1 MLLTNYAVRQ
11 RTAVLVFLLVTIIAG
26 TFSYITLPREGTPD
40 LTIPYVFVTAVY
52 RGVSP
57 AEMEHLVTIPL
68 EDQFMDLDNIKEL
81 RSTSAE
87 GVSRIIIEFTDREDM
102 DSALQKVKDK
112 IDMARPDLPDDLDE
126 PQAQSI
132 NFSVDFP
139 ILMLAVTGD
148 ADLQRLKF
156 IAEDI
161 QGEIEAIHG
170 IRDVE
175 LVGKLEREIRV
186 EIDLPRALAYNL
198 SMPEI
203 SHRIRQANQTISAGN
218 LELEGYNLQIRLPGE
233 FRQAFELPELL
244 IANRDGRPVYLSDI
258 ATVTDTFKDIETIS
272 RIDGKPGIS
281 MQIKKRS
288 GVNTV
293 HLVDQIDDILATYDF
308 PPGITTETTMD
319 QAYYIRMMIT
329 ELENNIISGFL
340 LVIAVLL
347 IFMGLRNAILVAL
360 AIPFS
365 MLLSFTVMTI
375 MGITLNMIVLFS
387 LVIAVGMLVD
397 NAIVIVENI
406 FRLRT
411 EGMSRTEAA
420 RVGAGEVAWP
430 VITSTLTTLAAFS
443 PLLFWPGIIGQF
455 MGFLPRTL
463 IIVLSCSLF
472 VALVVNPAICSL
484 FINTAGRQRMDRE
497 NIFNSFTNGYAW
509 LLRAAMENR
518 ALVLIFG
525 MVLLAL
531 TILLFERFG
540 GDQELFPDVEPSY
553 VSVSVTFPEGIPIE
567 HTDSVLR
574 RIETVSEP
582 YTDVKYNLA
591 TVGIIGG
598 RGMGG
603 GAGAHLGAVHIEFLD
618 IADRDRSSFEL
629 VDEIRERIGAI
640 PGADVQVQRERA
652 GPPVGAAISIE
663 VAGTEFDRLSDLA
676 TEIIQTI
683 RGTPGLVDV
692 VDDFE
697 DARAEI
703 QFLID
708 RQRASMLGL
717 DADITGNFMRTAIL
731 GSEASKLRAGEEQFD
746 ITLRL
751 PLDQRNTTDLLEQLF
766 IPTPD
771 GRNVPLASLG
781 TLEYVAGRGAIE
793 RKDQRRV
800 ITITGDAGGGR
811 TPAAVLE
818 DIKPLIDN
826 ISLPSGYSITYGG
839 DEEEMLEAGRFLLG
853 SFGIALGLIAVIL
866 VIQFNSV
873 VYPFIIMFSVLMSMT
888 GVLMG
893 LMICRMN
900 FVVIMTGVGIISLA
914 GVVVNNS
921 IVLVACI
928 LQHYREGTEFNEAV
942 EKASRQR
949 LRPVLLTAV
958 TTILALLPMAVGF
971 SIDFHTWPPTIMT
984 EAETSAF
991 WAPMAVAVIFGLGVA
1006 SLLTLIQ
1013 VPVMCS
1019 VAESLSRFGRRW
1031 FTPENH

>member
-11 RTAVLVFLLVTIIAG
+11 RTAVLVFLVVMIITGAI
-26 TFSYITLPREGTPD
+26 SYVTLPREGTPD

-52 RGVSP
+52 RGVAP

-68 EDQFMDLDNIKEL
+68 EDQFMDLDNLKEL

-102 DSALQKVKDK
+102 DTALQKVKDK
-112 IDMARPDLPDDLDE
+112 IDLARPDLPDDLDE

-148 ADLQRLKF
+148 PDLQRLKF

-161 QGEIEAIHG
+161 QQEIEAIHG
-170 IRDVE
+170 IREVE
-175 LVGKLEREIRV
+175 LVGTLEREIRV

-198 SMPEI
+198 TMPEI
-203 SHRIRQANQTISAGN
+203 SHRIRQANRTISAGN
-218 LELEGYNLQIRLPGE
+218 LELDGYSLQIRLPGE
-233 FRQAFELPELL
+233 FRQAFELPDLL
-244 IANRDGRPVYLSDI
+244 VANRDGRPIYLADI
-258 ATVTDTFKDIETIS
+258 ATVTDTFKDVDSIS
-272 RIDGKPGIS
+272 RLNGIPGVS
-281 MQIKKRS
+281 MQVKKRS

-293 HLVDQIDDILATYDF
+293 DLVDQIDAVLATYDF
-308 PPGITTETTMD
+308 PLGISTETTMN
-319 QAYYIRMMIT
+319 QAHYIRMMIT
-329 ELENNIISGFL
+329 ELENNIVSGFL

-347 IFMGLRNAILVAL
+347 MFLGLRNAVLVAL

-365 MLLSFTVMTI
+365 MLLSFTVMNI
-375 MGITLNMIVLFS
+375 MDITLNMIVLFS

-411 EGMSRTEAA
+411 GGMSRTEAA
-420 RVGAGEVAWP
+420 RTGAGEVAWP

-472 VALVVNPAICSL
+472 VALVINPAICSL
-484 FINTAGRQRMDRE
+484 FISTAGKQRMDRE
-497 NIFNSFTNGYAW
+497 HLFKSCTNCYVR
-509 LLRAAMENR
+509 LLRAAMNHR

-525 MVLLAL
+525 LVLLVL

-553 VSVSVTFPEGIPIE
+553 ISVEVTFPEGIPIE
-567 HTDSVLR
+567 HTDEVLR

-582 YTDVKYNLA
+582 YPDVKYNLA
-591 TVGIIGG
+591 TVGMIGG

-603 GAGAHLGAVHIEFLD
+603 GSGAHLGAVRIEFLD
-618 IADRDRSSFEL
+618 IAERERCSFEL
-629 VDEIRERIGAI
+629 VDEIRQRIGDI

-663 VAGTEFDRLSDLA
+663 VAGPEFDRLSALA
-676 TEIIQTI
+676 TEIIRTI
-683 RGTPGLVDV
+683 RGTPGLVDLT
-692 VDDFE
+692 DDFE

-703 QFLID
+703 QFQID
-708 RQRASMLGL
+708 RQRAAMLGL
-717 DADITGNFMRTAIL
+717 DADTTGNFMRTAIL

-751 PLDQRNTTDLLEQLF
+751 PLEQRNSTDLLEQLF
-766 IPTPD
+766 VPTAD

-781 TLEYVAGRGAIE
+781 TMEYVAGRGAIQ

-800 ITITGDAGGGR
+800 ITITGDAGAGR
-811 TPAAVLE
+811 APSAVLE
-818 DIKPLIDN
+818 DIQPLIDQ
-826 ISLPSGYSITYGG
+826 IRLPSGYTITYGG
-839 DEEEMLEAGRFLLG
+839 DEQEMREAGRFLLG

-866 VIQFNSV
+866 VIQFNSI

-928 LQHYREGTEFNEAV
+928 LQYYRDGNPFNEAV
-942 EKASRQR
+942 VKAARQR

-958 TTILALLPMAVGF
+958 TTILALLPMAIGF
-971 SIDFHTWPPTIMT
+971 SIDFHGWPPTIMT
-984 EAETSAF
+984 DAETSAF

-1019 VAESLSRFGRRW
+1019 VAESLSRFGRR
-1031 FTPENH
+1031 FAPENH

>member
-1 MLLTNYAVRQ
+1 MLLTHYAVRQ
-11 RTAVLVFLLVTIIAG
+11 RTAVLVFLLVTVVAG
-26 TFSYITLPREGTPD
+26 IYSYVTLPREGMPD

-57 AEMEHLVTIPL
+57 TEMEHLVTIPL
-68 EDQFMDLDNIKEL
+68 EDQFMDLENIKEL

-102 DSALQKVKDK
+102 DTALQKVKDK
-112 IDMARPDLPDDLDE
+112 IDMAQPDLPDDLDE
-126 PQAQSI
+126 PLAQSI

-139 ILMLAVTGD
+139 ILMLAITGD
-148 ADLQRLKF
+148 ADLERLKF
-156 IAEDI
+156 IAEDL
-161 QGEIEAIHG
+161 QREIEAIPG

-175 LVGKLEREIRV
+175 LVGTLEREIRV
-186 EIDLPRALAYNL
+186 EIDLPRALAYRL

-203 SHRIRQANQTISAGN
+203 SHHIRQANRTISAGN
-218 LELEGYNLQIRLPGE
+218 LELDGYNLQIRLPAE
-233 FRQAFELPELL
+233 FRQAFELPELVV
-244 IANRDGRPVYLSDI
+244 ANRDGRPVYLSDV
-258 ATVTDTFKDIETIS
+258 ATVREAFKDIESIS
-272 RIDGKPGIS
+272 RLNGTPGLL

-293 HLVDQIDDILATYDF
+293 HLVDQIDAILASYDF
-308 PPGITTETTMD
+308 PPGIRTETTMD
-319 QAYYIRMMIT
+319 QAHYIRMMIA
-329 ELENNIISGFL
+329 ELENNILSGFL

-347 IFMGLRNAILVAL
+347 MFLGLRNAVLVAL

-365 MLLSFTVMTI
+365 MLLSFAVMRI
-375 MGITLNMIVLFS
+375 MDVSLNMIVLFS

-411 EGMSRTEAA
+411 EGMSRTDAA
-420 RVGAGEVAWP
+420 RTGAGEVAWP

-443 PLLFWPGIIGQF
+443 PLLFWPGMIGQF
-455 MGFLPRTL
+455 MGFMPRTL
-463 IIVLSCSLF
+463 IIVLTCSLF

-484 FINTAGRQRMDRE
+484 FIATAGKQRMKREGFFTACTDRYVG
-497 NIFNSFTNGYAW
+497 F
-509 LLRAAMENR
+509 LRSALNHR
-518 ALVLIFG
+518 ALVLVFG
-525 MVLLAL
+525 AVLLAF

-553 VSVSVTFPEGIPIE
+553 VTVSVTFPEGIPID
-567 HTDSVLR
+567 HTDAVLR
-574 RIETVSEP
+574 RIETVAEP
-582 YTDVKYNLA
+582 YRDVKYTLT
-591 TVGIIGG
+591 TVGMIGG

-603 GAGAHLGAVHIEFLD
+603 GYGAHLGAVRIEFLD
-618 IADRDRSSFEL
+618 IAERERSSFAL

-640 PGADVQVQRERA
+640 PGAEVQVQRERS

-663 VAGTEFDRLSDLA
+663 VSGPEFDRLSALA
-676 TEIIQTI
+676 TEIMQTI
-683 RGTPGLVDV
+683 RGTPGLVDL

-697 DARAEI
+697 QARAEI
-703 QFLID
+703 QFRLD
-708 RQRASMLGL
+708 RRRAAMLGL
-717 DADITGNFMRTAIL
+717 DADSIGNFMRTAIL

-751 PLDQRNTTDLLEQLF
+751 PFEQRNTTDLLEQMF
-766 IPTPD
+766 VATAD

-781 TLEYVAGRGAIE
+781 SLDYVAGRGEIQ
-793 RKDQRRV
+793 RKDQRRM
-800 ITITGDAGGGR
+800 ITISGDVGGGR
-811 TPAAVLE
+811 APSAVLE
-818 DIKPLIDN
+818 DIQPLIAAIN
-826 ISLPSGYSITYGG
+826 VPSGYTVAYGG
-839 DEEEMLEAGRFLLG
+839 DEQEMREAGRFLLG
-853 SFGIALGLIAVIL
+853 AFGIAIGLIAVIL
-866 VIQFNSV
+866 VIQFNSI

-888 GVLMG
+888 GVLAG

-900 FVVIMTGVGIISLA
+900 FVIIMTGVGIISLA

-928 LQHYREGTEFNEAV
+928 LQHYGEGTPFQNAIV
-942 EKASRQR
+942 KAARQR

-958 TTILALLPMAVGF
+958 TTILALLPMAIGF
-971 SIDFHTWPPTIMT
+971 SIDLHTWPPSIMT

-1019 VAESLSRFGRRW
+1019 VAESLSRFGRR
-1031 FTPENH
+1031 FSPEN